1 MKLIRSGLLLVVT
14 FLLVSCDDVGD
25 AVSNKAQNFAV
36 STLAEEVNKKTPQ
49 MVDQETELYKAVAV
63 GSNLQYHY
71 KLVNYSKAQLDTA
84 FFEQNMKKQLYSSTC
99 ENEKL
104 KPLLSLGASVSYYY
118 VDKNA
123 VALVDFL
130 VSPED
135 CKAEG

>member
-1 MKLIRSGLLLVVT
+1 MKLFNLSILLVIS
-14 FLLVSCDDVGD
+14 FLLASCGEVGESVS
-25 AVSNKAQNFAV
+25 SKAQNFAV

-71 KLVNYSKAQLDTA
+71 KLVNYSKDQLDTA

>member
-1 MKLIRSGLLLVVT
+1 MKLIQLSILFVAM
-14 FLLVSCDDVGD
+14 FLLVSCDNVGE

-49 MVDQETELYKAVAV
+49 MVDQETELYKAAAV

-84 FFEQNMKKQLYSSTC
+84 FFEKNMKKQLYSSTC

-104 KPLLSLGASVSYYY
+104 KPLLSLGAGVSYHY
-118 VDKNA
+118 VDKNSE
-123 VALVDFL
+123 ALVDFL
-130 VSPED
+130 VTPED
-135 CKAEG
+135 CKAGA